1 MNLQQFRIV
10 QEAVRSGFNFTEAA
24 AALNTSQSGVSKH
37 IKDLELELGV
47 ELFERRGKRMLGL
60 TSAGRA
66 ILGYVERILADAT
79 SIKRVAGHLRD
90 PEAGELVLA
99 TTHTQARYA
108 LPDVVR
114 RFRDEFPQVRLS
126 IRQGDPGDIVAS
138 LREGSAQI
146 GIATESLTNVPE
158 LATFAYYSWR
168 HIVIARRD
176 DPFIGR
182 PRIDLAAIA
191 GRPIVTY
198 GQGFTGRPLID
209 AAFRER
215 GLTPDIV
222 VAAIDSDVIKS
233 YVGLGLGLGIV
244 TEIAFDSERDTDLAL
259 VADDLFPSVTSYIAV
274 PRGRFLPGYAQRFIQ
289 LCQPDL
295 SATSLRAAIGPEP
308 R

>member
-24 AALNTSQSGVSKH
+24 AVLNTSQSGVSKH

-60 TSAGRA
+60 TEAGRA
-66 ILGYVERILADAT
+66 VIGYVERILADAT
-79 SIKRVAGHLRD
+79 TIKRVTGHLRN
-90 PEAGELVLA
+90 PSAGELVLA

-114 RFRDEFPQVRLS
+114 RFREEFPQVRLS
-126 IRQGDPGDIVAS
+126 ISQGDPGDIVAS
-138 LREGSAQI
+138 LREGSAHI
-146 GIATESLTNVPE
+146 GIATEKLSE
-158 LATFAYYSWR
+158 AAGLAAFPYYSWR
-168 HIVIARRD
+168 HIVIANRT
-176 DPFIGR
+176 DPFVGR
-182 PRIDLAAIA
+182 AGLDLAAIA
-191 GRPIVTY
+191 ERPIVTY

-209 AAFRER
+209 AAFRDH

-222 VAAIDSDVIKS
+222 VAAIDADVIKS
-233 YVGLGLGLGIV
+233 YVSLGLGLGIV
-244 TEIAFDSERDTDLAL
+244 TEIAFDPGRDSDLVV
-259 VADDLFPSVTSYIAV
+259 VADGLFPSATSYLAV

-289 LCQPDL
+289 LCQPEL
-295 SATSLRAAIGPEP
+295 TAAALRAAIGPEP